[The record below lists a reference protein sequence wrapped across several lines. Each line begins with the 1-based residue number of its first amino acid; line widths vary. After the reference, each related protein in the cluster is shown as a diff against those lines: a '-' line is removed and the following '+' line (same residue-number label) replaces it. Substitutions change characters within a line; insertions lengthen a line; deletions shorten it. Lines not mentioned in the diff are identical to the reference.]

1 MTRRAATVSAGALA
15 ALLCAF
21 ASPALARQDAED
33 IAPPSLLVSG
43 VGIVEVPADQIE
55 VSFSVVTDG
64 KTPEEA
70 LTANQT
76 KVESVLRALKAI
88 GFEGADVR
96 TANFSIYPQYGQP
109 QRDGAIAPQIV
120 GYQVAN
126 SVNVKTKKMEA
137 GGKIIQAAVNA
148 GANRVESVSFGL
160 SAPKGRDEAINAAT
174 TKARKDAATLAAA
187 AGVKLG
193 AVRRI
198 RLDAHDAGPQPF
210 ERGAL
215 LSVSADAGAPEPTL
229 TPGAIPVRATVTI
242 EYDIATAD

>member
-1 MTRRAATVSAGALA
+1 MKRRTATVSACALG

-21 ASPALARQDAED
+21 AAPALARQDAD
-33 IAPPSLLVSG
+33 DATPPSLLVSG
-43 VGIVEVPADQIE
+43 VGIVDVPADQIE
-55 VSFSVVTDG
+55 VSFSIVTDG

-174 TKARKDAATLAAA
+174 AKARKDAATLAAA

-198 RLDAHDAGPQPF
+198 RLDANDAGPQPYDRNVMYRMA
-210 ERGAL
+210 EGA
-215 LSVSADAGAPEPTL
+215 AGAPEPTL

-242 EYDIATAD
+242 EYDIAAN